1 MPFRS
6 DIPGRPETQFGGWH
20 AMRNKGE
27 EEVVQRVQVGLTE
40 SVDWEKIWSR
50 SPEGDI
56 LPLALRGVGDSE
68 ERTCIQSPPSQIT
81 LLRASIN
88 HFPLF
93 HMRPR
98 LGLFGSS
105 TPFATGR
112 PYILLYGG
120 SVSCSGADGI
130 ALSAGPRPTLQTTF
144 HGLRAITEPL
154 KATRSEGNLVNELDN
169 VNLTTLL
176 ISAIEKSVLTG
187 RAAKDDEFYLG
198 VLRDDELWEIR
209 HIMSGGPSRGT
220 MALETETAPGEGTS
234 VQLSHRPND
243 DAVPTVW
250 PHLLL
255 AALESDSAP
264 VEREHSVTIVEHAFV
279 AASENGFMVRRSDE
293 VAWTCTSPGSAAQ
306 LGW

>member
-56 LPLALRGVGDSE
+56 LPLALRGVGDSDNAP
-68 ERTCIQSPPSQIT
+68 QGLNKSLS
-81 LLRASIN
+81 S
-88 HFPLF
+88 FP
-93 HMRPR
+93 H
-98 LGLFGSS
+98 
-105 TPFATGR
+105 ATKAF
-112 PYILLYGG
+112 L
-120 SVSCSGADGI
+120 
-130 ALSAGPRPTLQTTF
+130 ALPRPSRREDLIYF
-144 HGLRAITEPL
+144 SMVA
-154 KATRSEGNLVNELDN
+154 RSEGNLVNELDN

-293 VAWTCTSPGSAAQ
+293 WPGRALPLALRLNWDGDHAS
-306 LGW
+306 